1 MAHSFIDPAGV
12 SLREVLPHAQWHG
25 GTDARVA
32 SVSADSQAC
41 QPGDAFVALAGRKYD
56 GHDFA
61 QDAVKRGAKVVIA
74 ERQLEG
80 LSVPLCQVRST
91 GDAYGR
97 LCQALVGNPSQ
108 RVKTIGITGTNGKT
122 TVTYLIASLL
132 EHAGFRP
139 GVLGTLGYCDR
150 REMHPASHTTPPAHT
165 LATWLGRMRANG
177 CTHAV
182 MEVSSHSLTQA
193 RVAGVEFDTV
203 CVTNV
208 RHDHLDYHGSLTGYK
223 EAKRKIF
230 KHLKPEG
237 VAVLNSDDPG
247 SISLLGDAHGPVL
260 TVGMNETAEVSA
272 TIVEQR
278 INEQTFLLTVGD
290 DTVTV
295 RSHLIGTHNIM
306 NSLVAVAVGLGYG
319 IDLQTMARGLEDVRV
334 MPGRL
339 ERLECGQPFGV
350 FVDYAHTPD
359 ALSNCLDTLRPLTE
373 GRLICVFGAGGD
385 RDKLKRPLMGRVV
398 DSKSDVAIV
407 TSDNPRSEPPGV
419 IANEILSGFRPHRKA
434 KVILD
439 RAEAIEW
446 ALSQAKPGDCVLIAG
461 KGHENY
467 QIIGNRRLA
476 FDDREMVRGALW
488 SQPAKKKTPMAA

>member
-1 MAHSFIDPAGV
+1 MAHSFTDPAGV
-12 SLREVLPHAQWHG
+12 RLRDVLPHATWHG
-25 GTDARVA
+25 GSDVVVS

-41 QPGDAFVALAGRKYD
+41 QPGDAFVALSGRKHD
-56 GHDFA
+56 GHDFIA
-61 QDAVKRGAKVVIA
+61 EAIARGAQVVIA
-74 ERQLEG
+74 ERPLGG
-80 LSVPLCQVRST
+80 LSVPVCQVRSS
-91 GDAYGR
+91 GEAYGR
-97 LCQALVGNPSQ
+97 LCQALVGYPSR
-108 RVKTIGITGTNGKT
+108 RVKTIGVTGTNGKT

-165 LATWLGRMRANG
+165 LATWLGRMRTNG

-237 VAVLNSDDPG
+237 IAVLNADDPG
-247 SISLLGDAHGPVL
+247 SISYLGDAAGPVL
-260 TVGMNETAEVSA
+260 TVGMNEMAEVSA
-272 TIVEQR
+272 TIIEQR

-295 RSHLIGTHNIM
+295 RSHLIGTHNIL

-319 IDLQTMARGLEDVRV
+319 IDLNTMARGLEDVRV

-339 ERLECGQPFGV
+339 ERLECGQPYGV

-359 ALSNCLDTLRPLTE
+359 ALSNCLDTLRPLTK

-398 DSKSDVAIV
+398 DAKSDLAIV
-407 TSDNPRSEPPGV
+407 TSDNPRGEPAGV
-419 IANEILSGFRPHRKA
+419 IANEILAGFRPHKKG

-439 RAEAIEW
+439 RAAAIEW
-446 ALSQAKPGDCVLIAG
+446 ALSEARPGDCVLIAG

-467 QIIGNRRLA
+467 QIIGNKRIP
-476 FDDREMVRGALW
+476 FDDRDVVRSALW
-488 SQPAKKKTPMAA
+488 SKPTPKMSPMAA